1 MRHLRSYLALLAIA
15 AITAACSGSPGSSS
29 GGASSDG
36 SQPST
41 GSQPSQ
47 AAAST
52 GGGDGGGG
60 GGANGSITYEI
71 TGGYEASGELPFQ
84 PLVSVFDASIGGWSA
99 TFVDSGGGTII
110 TLNTLSE
117 AQAISFGDGTAVVI
131 GASAAGSGQGCT
143 FTITQND
150 AGGFSGHVE
159 CTDADASQE
168 SGTGKA
174 KLTADWDA
182 HP

>member
-1 MRHLRSYLALLAIA
+1 MRHLRPYLALLAIA

-29 GGASSDG
+29 GGE
-36 SQPST
+36 PST
-41 GSQPSQ
+41 GNQPSQ

-52 GGGDGGGG
+52 GGGDGGGGGG

-110 TLNTLSE
+110 TLNTAGE

-131 GASAAGSGQGCT
+131 GVSAAGSGQGCT
-143 FTITQND
+143 FTITKND
-150 AGGFSGHVE
+150 ASGLAGHVE
-159 CTDADASQE
+159 CTDADASQG